1 MTSHHRRV
9 FPEPVAAKVPE
20 ITLMFWVIKLLTTAG
35 GEATSD
41 YLSLYSHVVGAGV
54 ETGLLVIGLI
64 WQFRVRRYTA
74 VSYWFL
80 AYAIA
85 IFGTGVSD
93 TLHLVVGIPYA
104 GTTLLWAAVLAGV
117 FIVWYRSEGT
127 LSIHSIVTRRR
138 EMFYWATVFSTFAL
152 GTALG
157 DFTATTLGLGYLS
170 SVVLFLVAILIP
182 AIAWRLGLNT
192 VAAFWWAYVLT
203 RPLGASVADYVS
215 KPHSISGLNFGDGR
229 TAVVAAI
236 VVAVAVAG
244 LAITRRDIQRPAEQ
258 VTLQPAETRL
268 ANQGPVRCGEPPAEE
283 GKGA

>member
-1 MTSHHRRV
+1 MTSHRRAA
-9 FPEPVAAKVPE
+9 FPQPVAAKVPE
-20 ITLMFWVIKLLTTAG
+20 ITLAFWVIKLLTTAG

-41 YLSLYSHVVGAGV
+41 YLALGSHVVGAAVELGV
-54 ETGLLVIGLI
+54 LVIGLV

-74 VSYWFL
+74 ASYWFL

-104 GTTLLWAAVLAGV
+104 GTTVLWAVVLAAV
-117 FIVWYRSEGT
+117 FLAWYRAERT

-138 EMFYWATVFSTFAL
+138 EMFYWTTVFATFAL

-170 SVVLFLVAILIP
+170 SVVLFLVAIVIP
-182 AIAWRLGLNT
+182 AIAWRLGLNA

-215 KPHSISGLNFGDGR
+215 KAPKISGLGFGDGR
-229 TAVVAAI
+229 TAVV
-236 VVAVAVAG
+236 VTVAVVIG
-244 LAITRRDIQRPAEQ
+244 VVCLVITRSDIQKPTGQPAPGQ
-258 VTLQPAETRL
+258 QPAQPAEM
-268 ANQGPVRCGEPPAEE
+268 P
-283 GKGA
+283 